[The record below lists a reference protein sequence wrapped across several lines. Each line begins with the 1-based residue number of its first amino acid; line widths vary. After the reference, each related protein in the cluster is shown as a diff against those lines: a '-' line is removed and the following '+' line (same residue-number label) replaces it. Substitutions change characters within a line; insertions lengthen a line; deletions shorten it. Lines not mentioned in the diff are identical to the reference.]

1 MRYRVAVMA
10 LALMLALV
18 PMSEDVVEEI
28 YSKGFYPRLQ
38 HVLTSVSNWFP
49 FALFDVLLVATVIDW
64 ATLVWRDAR
73 RFRWPV
79 TLGRVVVRT
88 ATTVAALYVAFV
100 VVWGLNYRRVPL
112 ETKLALEHRS
122 VTPEAAVRL
131 ARLAALELNRLH
143 PGPAPDVVG
152 VNGSLGAAFAAA
164 QARLGN
170 PRPIVPGRPKRTLF
184 DVYFQAA
191 SVDGMTDPFF
201 LETLTLSTLL
211 PIERP
216 MIVAH
221 EWAHLAGYADEGE
234 ASFVG
239 WVACLAGD
247 AAAQY
252 SAWLFLYF
260 ESTSSLDPDEAR
272 SVAASLDAGPRAD
285 LAAIARRV
293 REQRQPLVADV
304 GWGLY
309 DQYLKANGIE
319 QGTRS
324 YTEVVRFVIGT
335 RLGTDLLKSVSPP
348 TEIEGAVPR
357 RTP

>member
-1 MRYRVAVMA
+1 MRYRVAVIG
-10 LALMLALV
+10 LALMLGLV
-18 PMSEDVVEEI
+18 PVSEDLVEEI
-28 YSKGFYPRLQ
+28 YSQGLYPHLQ
-38 HVLTSVSNWFP
+38 HLLTSFSNWFP
-49 FALFDVLLVATVIDW
+49 FALFDVLVIATVAVW
-64 ATLVWRDAR
+64 ATCVWRDAR

-79 TLGRVVVRT
+79 TLGRLGVRT
-88 ATTVAALYVAFV
+88 ATTAAALYVAFV
-100 VVWGLNYRRVPL
+100 VAWGLNYRRVPL
-112 ETKLALEHRS
+112 EAKLALEHRA
-122 VTPEAAVRL
+122 VTPAAAVRL

-143 PGPAPDVVG
+143 PGRPPDVVG
-152 VNGSLGAAFAAA
+152 VNGSLGAAFEVA

-170 PRPIVPGRPKRTLF
+170 QPPIVPGRPKRTLF
-184 DVYFQAA
+184 DRYFRAA

-260 ESTSSLDPDEAR
+260 ESTSALDPDEAR
-272 SVAASLDAGPRAD
+272 TVAASLEAGPRAD

-293 REQRQPLVADV
+293 REHRQPLVADV

-319 QGTRS
+319 QGMRS

-335 RLGTDLLKSVSPP
+335 RLGTDLLNNISAP
-348 TEIEGAVPR
+348 TGTEGAVPR
-357 RTP
+357 RMP